1 VESTALLDRPG
12 RKKRL
17 DEILLAEGFITD
29 AEVQEALLR
38 QKALGGKF
46 GSQLLYH
53 RYIDEASLVKALSVQ
68 FNCDGVTLADREIP
82 ESVVKLVPKKSALS
96 RKVMPFEYNA
106 TRNIL
111 KVACEDP
118 TDHAL
123 IRDLDFAGSGKRI
136 QLYVAAELALNTVIA
151 KYYLGRDVSLDDN
164 LLLEIPAETADAGRV
179 AIAQDSSTRINLK
192 QVKPAVLLVTDET
205 FAPPILQSILER
217 DNYSVAIAGS
227 IPEAV
232 QRLGERQYQT
242 ILVRDSVEGD
252 HDELLERARKMS
264 PETTVRHYQSG
275 SSLLLP
281 NECGAAEVDLSLKN
295 LDLFTS
301 LLSAKAKL
309 PVNHSGR
316 AGQYADRLCR
326 KLGVPDQDRLY
337 ICNAAY
343 MHDLAWFYQGV
354 PDEDKRQVIQRTIR
368 LLASLNYSPIVL
380 DILHAMYT
388 DLDDSC
394 PDRLPLSVLGGNI
407 LTMVDIFCDSIPQN
421 DRLSPEKIDAV
432 RKKLRD
438 LAGKMFLPEIVE
450 GFIAVIQEEILH
462 LHTTHTAGQV
472 MIFAE
477 DLSWE
482 QPLVMRLKNEGYRT
496 VSHSSPMDFIELYQ
510 RSEPDM
516 IILALVDDPESIA
529 AFIDQ
534 LADMG
539 IAFDRTPAFLLTHS
553 SAVSQLADILARDV
567 EDILALDD
575 DLDLLIG
582 KIHKMQLRINARAV
596 ADQGEPLGARGSLAE
611 MNLIDLLQAMGPS
624 RKTARIT
631 VNPGRKN
638 SGSLIIFLDQGT
650 IVFAM
655 LRHITGAEAVYE
667 GLTWTDGT
675 WTAEAI
681 EQDDLP
687 EPNNHLSNESI
698 LMEGCRLM
706 DERAKAGQLL

>member
-1 VESTALLDRPG
+1 MNMPG
-12 RKKRL
+12 RRKRL

-38 QKALGGKF
+38 QKAFGGKF

-68 FNCDGVTLADREIP
+68 FNCDGVTLADRKIP
-82 ESVVKLVPKKSALS
+82 ESIVKLIPKKVALS

-118 TDHAL
+118 ADHAL

-164 LLLEIPAETADAGRV
+164 LLLEIPNEATDTSRVVIARDAASGAHLDHV
-179 AIAQDSSTRINLK
+179 NA
-192 QVKPAVLLVTDET
+192 AVLLVTDET
-205 FAPPILQSILER
+205 FAPPILQSILEQ
-217 DNYSVAIAGS
+217 DDYTVAIAGS
-227 IPEAV
+227 IPEAL
-232 QRLGERQYQT
+232 QQLEEHRYHT

-252 HDELLERARKMS
+252 HDELLERVRKLS
-264 PETTVRHYQSG
+264 PETIIRRYQSA
-275 SSLLLP
+275 SSLIVP
-281 NECGAAEVDLSLKN
+281 NEHGTAEVDISLKN

-301 LLSAKAKL
+301 LLAAKAKL

-326 KLGVPDQDRLY
+326 KLGLPDQDRLY

-343 MHDLAWFYQGV
+343 MHDLAWFYQGI

-380 DILHAMYT
+380 DILRAMYA
-388 DLDDSC
+388 DLDTSC
-394 PDRLPLSVLGGNI
+394 TDRLPLSVLGGNI
-407 LTMVDIFCDSIPQN
+407 LTMVDFFCDSIPQN
-421 DRLSPEKIDAV
+421 DRLSPDKIDAV
-432 RKKLRD
+432 RKRLRD

-450 GFIAVIQEEILH
+450 AFIAVIQEEILH

-482 QPLVMRLKNEGYRT
+482 QPLIMRLKNEGYRT
-496 VSHSSPMDFIELYQ
+496 VSHSSPTDFVELYQ

-516 IILALVDDPESIA
+516 IIMALIDDPENIA

-553 SAVSQLADILARDV
+553 SAVSQLADLLARDV

-575 DLDLLIG
+575 NLDILVG
-582 KIHKMQLRINARAV
+582 KIHKMQTRINARAA
-596 ADQGEPLGARGSLAE
+596 ADQGEPIGARGRLAE

-624 RKTARIT
+624 RKTVRIT
-631 VNPGRKN
+631 VTPGRKN
-638 SGSLIIFLDQGT
+638 AGDLTIFLDQGN
-650 IVFAM
+650 IIFAM
-655 LRHITGAEAVYE
+655 LRHLTGAEAVHE
-667 GLTWTDGT
+667 GLAWTDGT
-675 WTAEAI
+675 WIAEAMT
-681 EQDDLP
+681 QDDLP

-706 DERAKAGQLL
+706 DERVKAGKLM